1 MVVHAYLVRE
11 AAKPFFLIALFL
23 VGLFIAYSLTRF
35 LTEANEGLLSASA
48 VFSLTGLKALIAL
61 EVLLPIA
68 LYIGLIVALGRLHSD
83 WEVVALRAGG
93 VSEGRILAP
102 VLIMAALAAALVAL
116 LSVWVRPW
124 AYEQLYRL
132 EAEAKAGAELD
143 ELSPGQFHIH
153 GDAQRT
159 VFLNARND
167 ETGELEGVFVY
178 TRGGDTLEVISAGRG
193 SLASLP
199 GQDAQ
204 LLKLLRAFV
213 YRQAATGEDLVGRF
227 DALEIQTP
235 AIVAEPLGRKPKAA
249 STKEL
254 LASVR
259 NEDRAEAQWRISTA
273 LSTLLLAL
281 TAASLSRT
289 RPRSGRYARVLLA
302 VVLYA
307 LYFNGIGIA
316 RTAVEQGDL
325 AHLWW
330 APAGL
335 AAAIGAAWL
344 ALRRAAP

>member
-11 AAKPFFLIALFL
+11 ATKPFFLIALFL

-153 GDAQRT
+153 GDGQRT

-178 TRGGDTLEVISAGRG
+178 TRGGDALEVISAGRG

-235 AIVAEPLGRKPKAA
+235 AIVAEPLGRKPKAV

-281 TAASLSRT
+281 TAASLSRA
-289 RPRSGRYARVLLA
+289 RPRNGRYARVLLA

-330 APAGL
+330 APGGL
-335 AAAIGAAWL
+335 AAAIGVAWL